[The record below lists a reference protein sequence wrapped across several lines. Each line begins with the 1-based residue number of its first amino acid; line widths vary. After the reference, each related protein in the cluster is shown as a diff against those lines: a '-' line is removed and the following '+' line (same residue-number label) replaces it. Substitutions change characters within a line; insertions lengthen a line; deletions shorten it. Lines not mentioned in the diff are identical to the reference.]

1 MTPGGGVRTF
11 LSMID
16 AYAFGRITVDGTEYR
31 ADLLLLPDRVLD
43 SWWRKEGHNLCLE
56 DLGEALAVKPEV
68 LVVGQGR
75 PGLMK
80 VPKALVEDLERRGI
94 EVRVAPTEQAV
105 RTYNELAGKRKVV
118 AALHLTC

>member
-1 MTPGGGVRTF
+1 
-11 LSMID
+11 MID
-16 AYAFGRITVDGTEYR
+16 RYSFGRITIDGKDYR
-31 ADLLLLPDRVLD
+31 ADLILLPDRVLG

-118 AALHLTC
+118 AALPLTC